1 MWWKIWKLSKVKS
14 GFPTRLARVLT
25 KFQYFFLMWLPE
37 NGQLSILIFSRE
49 EGRKEAVN
57 SRTLFWSCCAM
68 WQRKCQKKHA
78 SIADREAGNRVIN
91 VFRIIIF
98 EPRRQK
104 LISWLITSRWKPL
117 SGSNLL
123 ITGKY
128 WYNISAHCHH
138 CPRTSSCSY
147 CLINFCPPAKW
158 YEPNTE
164 TYILGNKVELSKT
177 LEIRIRQWSY

>member
-1 MWWKIWKLSKVKS
+1 MWWKFWKLFKVKS
-14 GFPTRLARVLT
+14 GFLTRLARVLT
-25 KFQYFFLMWLPE
+25 KFQYFLLMWLPE
-37 NGQLSILIFSRE
+37 NGQLSIFIFSRE

-68 WQRKCQKKHA
+68 WQRNVKNNC
-78 SIADREAGNRVIN
+78 SIADLEAGNRVIN

-123 ITGKY
+123 ITGNY
-128 WYNISAHCHH
+128 WYNIPAHLPPLPPHH
-138 CPRTSSCSY
+138 QF
-147 CLINFCPPAKW
+147 LQ
-158 YEPNTE
+158 
-164 TYILGNKVELSKT
+164 LLSD
-177 LEIRIRQWSY
+177 